1 MSKGVVL
8 VADDDN
14 AIRMVLNQALKRAGF
29 DVRVTSNFNTLLQW
43 VSNGEGDCVV
53 SDVNMPDGDAFEV
66 LPQIQN

>member
-14 AIRMVLNQALKRAGF
+14 AIRTVLNQALKRAGF

-43 VSNGEGDCVV
+43 VSTKYIYDRFKSTRSWC
-53 SDVNMPDGDAFEV
+53 
-66 LPQIQN
+66 L